1 VLDLDPVPDARP
13 FISSV
18 YESRSNR
25 TAVVFAVA
33 TKINHIEKALVG
45 HAHFGIAP
53 AGPAPGGKKNA
64 AFGLRPDVGGSR
76 GVTSAKRQT
85 FLYV

>member
-33 TKINHIEKALVG
+33 TKINHIDKALVG
-45 HAHFGIAP
+45 HAHLV
-53 AGPAPGGKKNA
+53 
-64 AFGLRPDVGGSR
+64 LRRQVQPQAVRKMLRSACDLMSGGSR